1 MNGTERGFTYI
12 GLLIIVAVMGMGLA
26 AFGELYSRS
35 GQREKERELLF
46 VGNEYRQAI
55 ASYYQKEK
63 TYPRRLEDLL
73 EDKRFPMP
81 VRHLRR
87 LYPDPIIG
95 SSEWGL
101 VEPTQ
106 GAGIV
111 GVYSRSEAAPVKSGN
126 FSARDA
132 RFEGNWHDRWG
143 RMLPA
148 DAQAAAGAAG
158 RPGHAAGAA
167 AQVDGE

>member
-1 MNGTERGFTYI
+1 MKGTRGFTYI

-26 AFGELYSRS
+26 TFGELYSRS
-35 GQREKERELLF
+35 AQREKERELLF

-55 ASYYQKEK
+55 ASYYQKSPGEK
-63 TYPRRLEDLL
+63 SYPKKLEDLL

-87 LYPDPIIG
+87 LYPDPITG
-95 SSEWGL
+95 SNDWGL
-101 VEPTQ
+101 VEPTK

-111 GVYSRSEAAPVKSGN
+111 GVYSPSEASPVKSGN

-132 RFEGNWHDRWG
+132 RFEGTEKYKDWVFSYS
-143 RMLPA
+143 PST
-148 DAQAAAGAAG
+148 
-158 RPGHAAGAA
+158 
-167 AQVDGE
+167 

>member
-1 MNGTERGFTYI
+1 MSASERGFTYI
-12 GLLIIVAVMGMGLA
+12 GLLIVVAVMGMGLA

-63 TYPRRLEDLL
+63 TYPRKLEDLL

-87 LYPDPIIG
+87 LYADPITG
-95 SSEWGL
+95 SKDWGL
-101 VEPTQ
+101 IEPTE
-106 GAGIV
+106 GGGIV
-111 GVYSRSEAAPVKSGN
+111 GVYSRSEDGPIKSGN
-126 FSARDA
+126 FSLRDSS
-132 RFEGNWHDRWG
+132 FEGKEKYKDWVFSYS
-143 RMLPA
+143 PSA
-148 DAQAAAGAAG
+148 
-158 RPGHAAGAA
+158 
-167 AQVDGE
+167 

>member
-55 ASYYQKEK
+55 VSYYQKEK
-63 TYPRRLEDLL
+63 TYPRKLEDLL

-87 LYPDPIIG
+87 LYPDPITG

-132 RFEGNWHDRWG
+132 RFEGAEKYKDWVFSYS
-143 RMLPA
+143 PST
-148 DAQAAAGAAG
+148 
-158 RPGHAAGAA
+158 
-167 AQVDGE
+167 

>member
-1 MNGTERGFTYI
+1 MKSTEKGFTYI

-26 AFGELYSRS
+26 AFGELYSRT

-55 ASYYQKEK
+55 ASYYQKER
-63 TYPRRLEDLL
+63 TYPRKLEDLL

-87 LYPDPIIG
+87 LYPDPITN
-95 SSEWGL
+95 SSDWGL
-101 VEPTQ
+101 VQPTE

-111 GVYSRSEAAPVKSGN
+111 GVYSRSESTPVKTGN
-126 FSARDA
+126 FSLRDS
-132 RFEGNWHDRWG
+132 RFEGAEKYKDWVFSYS
-143 RMLPA
+143 PST
-148 DAQAAAGAAG
+148 
-158 RPGHAAGAA
+158 
-167 AQVDGE
+167 

>member
-1 MNGTERGFTYI
+1 MKGSKGFTYI

-55 ASYYQKEK
+55 ASYYQKSPGAK
-63 TYPRRLEDLL
+63 IYPRKLEDLL

-87 LYPDPIIG
+87 LYPDPITG
-95 SSEWGL
+95 SNEWGL

-126 FSARDA
+126 FSVRDS
-132 RFEGNWHDRWG
+132 RFE
-143 RMLPA
+143 
-148 DAQAAAGAAG
+148 DAEKYK
-158 RPGHAAGAA
+158 
-167 AQVDGE
+167 DW